1 MIAAALHAF
10 IERHRGAAER
20 VYAVVDSA
28 RDPQLAFAG
37 IERFGLERWSLFPS
51 NTAREMTA
59 VAPYLIPVPFEAR
72 YPFATPGYFDLWA
85 ARLGTSAGI
94 LVATAAD
101 TRVVW
106 DHLRGQFLVTD
117 ESGTE
122 FFFRFYDP
130 RVLRSILPTFTR
142 EQASLFFGPV
152 RTVFVEGEGARE
164 MLACRADPTGASIHR
179 EPLAP
184 TPR

>member
-1 MIAAALHAF
+1 MSGAALHAF

-51 NTAREMTA
+51 NTARQMAA
-59 VAPYLIPVPFEAR
+59 VAPYLIPVPFEPR

-94 LVATAAD
+94 LVTTAAD
-101 TRVVW
+101 TRDVW
-106 DHLRGQFLVTD
+106 DHLRGQFLVAD
-117 ESGTE
+117 E
-122 FFFRFYDP
+122 RHRVLLP
-130 RVLRSILPTFTR
+130 VLRSPGAPEHPPDLHPRTG
-142 EQASLFFGPV
+142 EPV
-152 RTVFVEGEGARE
+152 FRPGSHHDRG
-164 MLACRADPTGASIHR
+164 G
-179 EPLAP
+179 
-184 TPR
+184 